1 MVWRSSERT
10 ISKISLL
17 ILQVVVFLLLITICR
32 FTIELGL
39 SKQGLG
45 SEVLNVHPSW
55 MPRIAPVWMF
65 LTELVPIIALIFLAF
80 LQYKVI
86 YGGYSARIEKCVI
99 VGTNLSYMLLALHW
113 ASESNILNLSWV
125 LKGVG
130 RNCIP
135 QIIYAIG
142 FGQLLLLMCGHLVG
156 KEKSL
161 DCKKS
166 LVTKTV
172 AMLSAWSSTI
182 ILLGKQGS
190 LVSVAAIIGGV
201 HLLYSSF
208 CIR

>member
-1 MVWRSSERT
+1 M
-10 ISKISLL
+10 
-17 ILQVVVFLLLITICR
+17 VVFLLLITIFR

-39 SKQGLG
+39 SKQALG
-45 SEVLNVHPSW
+45 SEVLIVHPSW
-55 MPRIAPVWMF
+55 MLRIAPVWMF
-65 LTELVPIIALIFLAF
+65 LTELVPILALIFLAF

-86 YGGYSARIEKCVI
+86 YSGYSAGIEKCVI

-125 LKGVG
+125 LEGVG

-142 FGQLLLLMCGHLVG
+142 FGQLLLLMYGCLVG

-190 LVSVAAIIGGV
+190 LVSVAAIIGGA

-208 CIR
+208 VLDSSIYEQ